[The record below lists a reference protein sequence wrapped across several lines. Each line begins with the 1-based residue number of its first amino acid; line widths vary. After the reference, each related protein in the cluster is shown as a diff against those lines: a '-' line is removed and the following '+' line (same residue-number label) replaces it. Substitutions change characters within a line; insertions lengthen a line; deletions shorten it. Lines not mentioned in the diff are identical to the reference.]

1 MKEKKK
7 NSLKRISILEWKEF
21 WLWLK
26 EFLGCRKFFIGF
38 LEEVTRFV
46 LSEGKLN
53 ESNSSITISNNAMS
67 VKNFTVTAK
76 WEIWGKTV
84 KEIRIQIN
92 LHKKKWNALLFLIFF
107 NLYFSIVHCQLCF
120 SIANDS
126 MINGL
131 ETRSTCIH

>member
-1 MKEKKK
+1 MVPHGTFLLTSYNRLFIVRINLKKTKKLNVLDRRKK

-26 EFLGCRKFFIGF
+26 EFLGCKKFFIGF
-38 LEEVTRFV
+38 LEEVTRFF

-76 WEIWGKTV
+76 WEIWGK
-84 KEIRIQIN
+84 
-92 LHKKKWNALLFLIFF
+92 L
-107 NLYFSIVHCQLCF
+107 
-120 SIANDS
+120 
-126 MINGL
+126 
-131 ETRSTCIH
+131 